1 MEELFQDI
9 KYYIDLR
16 IKRFKLNM
24 VDNLSAFCSRAISL
38 TAFLLM
44 LLLAMLTLTGALV
57 AAVALWIGSLIWA
70 FVIVGGFYLIAAL
83 LFYLLRD
90 RLFTGGMVRTL
101 KRIEDRQ
108 LARLGSVKDLQA
120 AKRRVNRAIR
130 EMEESVKDDYEA
142 ALEAFSW
149 RDVICYG
156 FSVLD
161 SVQSVVR
168 YMGKGLYTG
177 MTSGIVNGLR
187 RRREKKAARKQ
198 DGA

>member
-57 AAVALWIGSLIWA
+57 AVVGVSIGSLIWA

-83 LFYLLRD
+83 LFCLLRD
-90 RLFTGGMVRTL
+90 RLFTGGMVRTFS
-101 KRIEDRQ
+101 RMFFENNSNDTEGDDEED
-108 LARLGSVKDLQA
+108 
-120 AKRRVNRAIR
+120 
-130 EMEESVKDDYEA
+130 
-142 ALEAFSW
+142 
-149 RDVICYG
+149 
-156 FSVLD
+156 
-161 SVQSVVR
+161 
-168 YMGKGLYTG
+168 
-177 MTSGIVNGLR
+177 
-187 RRREKKAARKQ
+187 
-198 DGA
+198 

>member
-24 VDNLSAFCSRAISL
+24 VDNLSAFCSRAIS
-38 TAFLLM
+38 LM

-90 RLFTGGMVRTL
+90 RLFTGGMVRTFS
-101 KRIEDRQ
+101 RMFFENNSNDTEGDDEED
-108 LARLGSVKDLQA
+108 
-120 AKRRVNRAIR
+120 
-130 EMEESVKDDYEA
+130 
-142 ALEAFSW
+142 
-149 RDVICYG
+149 
-156 FSVLD
+156 
-161 SVQSVVR
+161 
-168 YMGKGLYTG
+168 
-177 MTSGIVNGLR
+177 
-187 RRREKKAARKQ
+187 
-198 DGA
+198 

>member
-44 LLLAMLTLTGALV
+44 SLLAMLTLTGALV

-90 RLFTGGMVRTL
+90 RLFTGGMVRTFS
-101 KRIEDRQ
+101 RMFFENNSNDTEGDDEED
-108 LARLGSVKDLQA
+108 
-120 AKRRVNRAIR
+120 
-130 EMEESVKDDYEA
+130 
-142 ALEAFSW
+142 
-149 RDVICYG
+149 
-156 FSVLD
+156 
-161 SVQSVVR
+161 
-168 YMGKGLYTG
+168 
-177 MTSGIVNGLR
+177 
-187 RRREKKAARKQ
+187 
-198 DGA
+198 

>member
-1 MEELFQDI
+1 MLAYHTVTMEELFQDI

-90 RLFTGGMVRTL
+90 RLFTGGMVRTFS
-101 KRIEDRQ
+101 RMFFENNSNDTEGDDEED
-108 LARLGSVKDLQA
+108 
-120 AKRRVNRAIR
+120 
-130 EMEESVKDDYEA
+130 
-142 ALEAFSW
+142 
-149 RDVICYG
+149 
-156 FSVLD
+156 
-161 SVQSVVR
+161 
-168 YMGKGLYTG
+168 
-177 MTSGIVNGLR
+177 
-187 RRREKKAARKQ
+187 
-198 DGA
+198 

>member
-1 MEELFQDI
+1 M
-9 KYYIDLR
+9 
-16 IKRFKLNM
+16 
-24 VDNLSAFCSRAISL
+24 
-38 TAFLLM
+38 
-44 LLLAMLTLTGALV
+44 
-57 AAVALWIGSLIWA
+57 
-70 FVIVGGFYLIAAL
+70 
-83 LFYLLRD
+83 
-90 RLFTGGMVRTL
+90 

-120 AKRRVNRAIR
+120 AKGRVNRAIR

-168 YMGKGLYTG
+168 YMGKGLYTS

-187 RRREKKAARKQ
+187 RRT
-198 DGA
+198 GAGRIPAGKHRGYVHRTYPRCFPAFSVRRQSGAFTATLHLSG

>member
-1 MEELFQDI
+1 M
-9 KYYIDLR
+9 
-16 IKRFKLNM
+16 
-24 VDNLSAFCSRAISL
+24 
-38 TAFLLM
+38 
-44 LLLAMLTLTGALV
+44 
-57 AAVALWIGSLIWA
+57 
-70 FVIVGGFYLIAAL
+70 
-83 LFYLLRD
+83 
-90 RLFTGGMVRTL
+90 

-168 YMGKGLYTG
+168 YMGKGLYTS

-187 RRREKKAARKQ
+187 RRREKKAARIEG
-198 DGA
+198 GA

>member
-1 MEELFQDI
+1 M
-9 KYYIDLR
+9 
-16 IKRFKLNM
+16 
-24 VDNLSAFCSRAISL
+24 
-38 TAFLLM
+38 
-44 LLLAMLTLTGALV
+44 
-57 AAVALWIGSLIWA
+57 
-70 FVIVGGFYLIAAL
+70 
-83 LFYLLRD
+83 
-90 RLFTGGMVRTL
+90 

-187 RRREKKAARKQ
+187 RRREKRLLENRAAH
-198 DGA
+198 DGRRSYSGREASGVRSMNVPPMLPCVFGAPTKRCLYSNPASIRVIICSIMASSPPWEGS

>member
-57 AAVALWIGSLIWA
+57 AAVALWA

-90 RLFTGGMVRTL
+90 RLFTGGMVRTFS
-101 KRIEDRQ
+101 RMFFENNSNDTEGDDEED
-108 LARLGSVKDLQA
+108 
-120 AKRRVNRAIR
+120 
-130 EMEESVKDDYEA
+130 
-142 ALEAFSW
+142 
-149 RDVICYG
+149 
-156 FSVLD
+156 
-161 SVQSVVR
+161 
-168 YMGKGLYTG
+168 
-177 MTSGIVNGLR
+177 
-187 RRREKKAARKQ
+187 
-198 DGA
+198 

>member
-1 MEELFQDI
+1 M
-9 KYYIDLR
+9 
-16 IKRFKLNM
+16 
-24 VDNLSAFCSRAISL
+24 
-38 TAFLLM
+38 
-44 LLLAMLTLTGALV
+44 
-57 AAVALWIGSLIWA
+57 
-70 FVIVGGFYLIAAL
+70 
-83 LFYLLRD
+83 
-90 RLFTGGMVRTL
+90 

-187 RRREKKAARKQ
+187 RRREKKGCSKTGRLMTVAGRIPAGKHR
-198 DGA
+198 GYVR

>member
-1 MEELFQDI
+1 M
-9 KYYIDLR
+9 
-16 IKRFKLNM
+16 
-24 VDNLSAFCSRAISL
+24 
-38 TAFLLM
+38 
-44 LLLAMLTLTGALV
+44 
-57 AAVALWIGSLIWA
+57 
-70 FVIVGGFYLIAAL
+70 
-83 LFYLLRD
+83 
-90 RLFTGGMVRTL
+90 

-168 YMGKGLYTG
+168 YMGKGLYTS

-187 RRREKKAARKQ
+187 RRPGEKRLLENRAAHDGRRSYSGREASGVRSSNVPRCFPPFSVRRPKRCLYSNPASIRVIICSIMASSPPWE
-198 DGA
+198 GS

>member
-44 LLLAMLTLTGALV
+44 FTGALV

-90 RLFTGGMVRTL
+90 RLFTGGMVRTFS
-101 KRIEDRQ
+101 RMFFENNSNDTEGDDEED
-108 LARLGSVKDLQA
+108 
-120 AKRRVNRAIR
+120 
-130 EMEESVKDDYEA
+130 
-142 ALEAFSW
+142 
-149 RDVICYG
+149 
-156 FSVLD
+156 
-161 SVQSVVR
+161 
-168 YMGKGLYTG
+168 
-177 MTSGIVNGLR
+177 
-187 RRREKKAARKQ
+187 
-198 DGA
+198 

>member
-1 MEELFQDI
+1 M
-9 KYYIDLR
+9 
-16 IKRFKLNM
+16 
-24 VDNLSAFCSRAISL
+24 
-38 TAFLLM
+38 
-44 LLLAMLTLTGALV
+44 
-57 AAVALWIGSLIWA
+57 
-70 FVIVGGFYLIAAL
+70 
-83 LFYLLRD
+83 
-90 RLFTGGMVRTL
+90 

-161 SVQSVVR
+161 RLLENRAAHDGRRSYSGREASGVR
-168 YMGKGLYTG
+168 SMNVPPMLPCVFGAPTKRCLYSNPASIRVIICSIMASSPPWEG
-177 MTSGIVNGLR
+177 S
-187 RRREKKAARKQ
+187 
-198 DGA
+198 

>member
-44 LLLAMLTLTGALV
+44 LLLAMLTLV

-90 RLFTGGMVRTL
+90 RLFTGGMVRTFS
-101 KRIEDRQ
+101 RMFFENNSNDTEGDDEED
-108 LARLGSVKDLQA
+108 
-120 AKRRVNRAIR
+120 
-130 EMEESVKDDYEA
+130 
-142 ALEAFSW
+142 
-149 RDVICYG
+149 
-156 FSVLD
+156 
-161 SVQSVVR
+161 
-168 YMGKGLYTG
+168 
-177 MTSGIVNGLR
+177 
-187 RRREKKAARKQ
+187 
-198 DGA
+198 